1 MGGRGANQ
9 EDHRTVASVTRLFD
23 ETEIARRVDT
33 LAREIAA
40 ALSGDFIVVGLLKGS
55 FVFVADLIRALDRNG
70 LTPRVEFIRL
80 SSYGHA
86 RESSGEVRL
95 IGDVPADI
103 AGRRF
108 LLVDDIADTG
118 RSLAFART
126 LLEGRGAA
134 RVWTCALIDKPSR
147 REIEF
152 SADFIGFTID
162 DVFVVGYGID
172 YAEDYRHLPYI
183 GVID

>member
-9 EDHRTVASVTRLFD
+9 EDNRTVASVTRLFD
-23 ETEIARRVDT
+23 ETEIARRVEE

-70 LTPRVEFIRL
+70 LAPRVEFIRL

-95 IGDVPADI
+95 VGDVPADI
-103 AGRRF
+103 AGRQVVM
-108 LLVDDIADTG
+108 VDDIADTG

-126 LLEGRGAA
+126 LLEERGAA
-134 RVWTCALIDKPSR
+134 RVWTCALVDKPSR
-147 REIEF
+147 REIDF

>member
-1 MGGRGANQ
+1 MGGWRQ
-9 EDHRTVASVTRLFD
+9 EDHRTVAPVTRLFD

-33 LAREIAA
+33 LAGEIAA
-40 ALSGDFIVVGLLKGS
+40 AITGDFIVVGLLKGS

-70 LTPRVEFIRL
+70 LAPRVEFIRL

-86 RESSGEVRL
+86 RESSGDVRL
-95 IGDVPADI
+95 IGGVPADI
-103 AGRRF
+103 AGRQVV
-108 LLVDDIADTG
+108 LVDDIADTG

-126 LLEGRGAA
+126 LVEERGAA

-147 REIEF
+147 REIDF

-172 YAEDYRHLPYI
+172 YAEDYRYLPYI